1 MKNMK
6 KVLFLLLFL
15 LVLGA
20 VNVSAQVRIGGDGE
34 PNEAAVLDLNEDDT
48 NTGTKGL
55 ALPRVSLTD
64 ATIALPG
71 TPAVK
76 GMLVY
81 NTNTSTSNGLS
92 GIGIYY
98 WDGNR
103 WVVLQTQGIWSGHF
117 ACTVCLSLS
126 NGSYQ
131 IIPWA
136 TVGAPPWAS
145 SEACWVTQLNQTSNY
160 RVQTRTAG
168 VMFLKDGNTT
178 TAPEVQLFCWGQ

>member
-1 MKNMK
+1 MK
-6 KVLFLLLFL
+6 KVPFLMLFL

-20 VNVSAQVRIGGDGE
+20 AGTNAQVRIGGDGE
-34 PNEAAVLDLNEDDT
+34 PNKAAVLDLNADDAT
-48 NTGTKGL
+48 DDGTKGL

-98 WDGNR
+98 WDDTR
-103 WVVLQTQGIWSGHF
+103 WVLLLTKGFWSASVSCTACAALPVNGATTMLWSTF
-117 ACTVCLSLS
+117 A
-126 NGSYQ
+126 
-131 IIPWA
+131 
-136 TVGAPPWAS
+136 APPWAS
-145 SEACWVTQLNQTSNY
+145 VATCWYSEGDGMHYYQSVIS
-160 RVQTRTAG
+160 TAG
-168 VMFLKDGNTT
+168 VWVRKLYTTGDAPFLR
-178 TAPEVQLFCWGQ
+178 LYCWGP